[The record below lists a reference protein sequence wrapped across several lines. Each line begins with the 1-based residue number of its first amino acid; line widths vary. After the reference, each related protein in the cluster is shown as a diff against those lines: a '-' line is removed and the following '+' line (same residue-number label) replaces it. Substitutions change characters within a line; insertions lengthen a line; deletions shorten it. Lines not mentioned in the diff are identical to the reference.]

1 MLKTLSLAWARVSL
15 RCVFLTGRVCRWR
28 SSYVLKHIANL
39 GECRCGVCACVCV
52 LTCEC
57 VDGGAIMFKGECR
70 CGVCASVFLTASA
83 SMAEPLRLK
92 TERLTWASVAAVCG
106 VRVCSYLRV
115 CRWRS
120 RYV

>member
-39 GECRCGVCACVCV
+39 GECRCGVCA
-52 LTCEC
+52 
-57 VDGGAIMFKGECR
+57 
-70 CGVCASVFLTASA
+70 SVFLTASA
-83 SMAEPLRLK
+83 PMAEPLRLK